1 MTVYPFV
8 IKLGSFSITGYG
20 LMMMVAFLMGGWAI
34 QLELR
39 RRGLDEEYSADIVMA
54 GVIGGLIGGRLWYVA
69 LTGNWDALLGRGGL
83 VWYGG
88 FFGGALAVLAN
99 GWRRRVPTRVTIE
112 LTAPA
117 LALGYALGRI
127 GCFLVNDDYGVPTA
141 LPWGI
146 RFPQGLPPSTVGELT
161 NAGIAF
167 PPGTDPL
174 QVVAVHPTQ
183 IYETVLM
190 LAAFTWLWSKRD
202 HAHAMGW
209 LFGAWLVLAGVERFL
224 IEFLRAKDD
233 RILGDF
239 TLAQATSVALVAI
252 GVFLI
257 GRWRDPAMSSAPD
270 MSSLAPKGA
279 KAGPG
284 VSG

>member
-54 GVIGGLIGGRLWYVA
+54 AVIGGLVGGRLWYVA
-69 LTGNWDALLGRGGL
+69 ITGNWDALLGRGGL

-88 FFGGALAVLAN
+88 FFGGTLAVLAN
-99 GWRRRVPTRVTIE
+99 GWRKRVPTRVTTE
-112 LTAPA
+112 LAAPA

-127 GCFLVNDDYGVPTA
+127 GCFLVNDDYGIPTA
-141 LPWGI
+141 LPWGVK
-146 RFPQGLPPSTVGELT
+146 FPHGLPPSTVGELAK
-161 NAGIAF
+161 AGIAF
-167 PPGTDPL
+167 PAGTDPF

-183 IYETVLM
+183 VYETVLM
-190 LAAFTWLWSKRD
+190 LAVFTWLWSKRD
-202 HAHAMGW
+202 HAHAAGW
-209 LFGAWLVLAGVERFL
+209 LFAAWLVLAGVERFL

-233 RILGDF
+233 RILGGF
-239 TLAQATSVALVAI
+239 TLAQATSLALVAT
-252 GVFLI
+252 GVLLME
-257 GRWRDPAMSSAPD
+257 RWRDPARTPVPD
-270 MSSLAPKGA
+270 LASLAPKRA
-279 KAGPG
+279 P
-284 VSG
+284 SP

>member
-54 GVIGGLIGGRLWYVA
+54 AVIGGLVGGRLWYVA

-88 FFGGALAVLAN
+88 FFGGALLVLAN
-99 GWRRRVPTRVTIE
+99 GWRKRVPTRVTLE

-127 GCFLVNDDYGVPTA
+127 GCFLVGDDYGVATD

-146 RFPQGLPPSTVGELT
+146 RFPQGLPPTTIGELT
-161 NAGIAF
+161 KAGVPF
-167 PPGTDPL
+167 PVGSDPF

-183 IYETVLM
+183 VYETVLM
-190 LAAFTWLWSKRD
+190 LAAFAWLWSKRG
-202 HAHAMGW
+202 HAHATGW

-233 RILGDF
+233 RIFGDF
-239 TLAQATSVALVAI
+239 TLAQATSLALVAT
-252 GVFLI
+252 GVLLME
-257 GRWRDPAMSSAPD
+257 RWRDATRTPSPD
-270 MSSLAPKGA
+270 LAPLARKEARTG
-279 KAGPG
+279 
-284 VSG
+284 

>member
-1 MTVYPFV
+1 
-8 IKLGSFSITGYG
+8 
-20 LMMMVAFLMGGWAI
+20 
-34 QLELR
+34 
-39 RRGLDEEYSADIVMA
+39 
-54 GVIGGLIGGRLWYVA
+54 
-69 LTGNWDALLGRGGL
+69 
-83 VWYGG
+83 
-88 FFGGALAVLAN
+88 
-99 GWRRRVPTRVTIE
+99 VPTRITLE

-117 LALGYALGRI
+117 LALGYALGRV
-127 GCFLVNDDYGVPTA
+127 GCFLVNDDYGLPTA

-146 RFPQGLPPSTVGELT
+146 KFPEGLPPSRVGDLM
-161 NAGIAF
+161 NAGVAF

-202 HAHAMGW
+202 HAHAAGW

-239 TLAQATSVALVAI
+239 TLAQATSVALVVV
-252 GVFLI
+252 GVILI
-257 GRWRDPAMSSAPD
+257 RRWRDPAATPPPD
-270 MSSLAPKGA
+270 LSTLAPKAA
-279 KAGPG
+279 K
-284 VSG
+284 SG